1 MSEVTQRIDMVRRQL
16 PELDIEALVITQEA
30 NRRYVTDFTGSAGV
44 VVLTPTEARLL
55 IDFRYQ
61 EQAEKQAQ
69 AYTLAKV
76 PSRYQD
82 SMAEVLTELGVTRVG
97 FEAEHLSVAELARW
111 TELLPSVTW
120 VSTSGVVE
128 AGRAVKSASELA
140 AIRRAAALAD
150 AAMAH
155 VQATVRPGQT
165 EAEVAWSVE
174 KFMRDAGADGLAFAT
189 IVGAG
194 ENGALPHH
202 SPGGRQIQA
211 GEPIVVDLGAR
222 LDGYHSDLTR
232 TFCIGPAQ
240 DPDYQRVYDIVAAAN
255 LTAAKGIKAGMT
267 GMAADSLARELIKAE
282 GFGENFGHG
291 LGHGVGLNIHEGPR
305 LSFVPPEVEL
315 EVGNVVTIEPGIYLP
330 GRFGVRTEDLAVIGP
345 DGVEVLSHAAK
356 TPFLELA

>member
-1 MSEVTQRIDMVRRQL
+1 MSDTTQRIENLRRQL
-16 PELDIEALVITQEA
+16 PELGIDALVITQEA

-55 IDFRYQ
+55 VDFRYL
-61 EQAEKQAQ
+61 EQAERQAPEY
-69 AYTLAKV
+69 ALVKV

-82 SMAEVLTELGVTRVG
+82 TMAEVLVELGLNRVG

-111 TELLPSVTW
+111 TERLPEVTW
-120 VSTSGVVE
+120 VSTAGVVE
-128 AGRAVKSASELA
+128 AGRAVKSAAELA

-155 VQATVRPGQT
+155 VQATIRPGQT

-174 KFMRDAGADGLAFAT
+174 KFMRDAGAEGLAFAT

-202 SPGGRQIQA
+202 SPGARVIRA

-222 LDGYHSDLTR
+222 LAGYHSDLTR

-240 DPDYQRVYDIVAAAN
+240 DPDYERVYDIVAEAN
-255 LTAAKGIKAGMT
+255 LTAVKGIKAGMS
-267 GMAADSLARELIKAE
+267 GLAADSLARDLIKAE

-305 LSFVPPEVEL
+305 LTFVPPEVPL
-315 EVGNVVTIEPGIYLP
+315 SVGNVVTIEPGIYLP

-345 DGVEVLSHAAK
+345 DGVEVLSHAPK
-356 TPFLELA
+356 TPFLEPA